1 MILFLSL
8 SLSLHLPLCLFLCSC
23 IGSRIV
29 LDLQRFF
36 EILDSI
42 FGGCTPP
49 LVTALASRGHLGG
62 FHLSPAASQEILH
75 CSLEIL
81 RTRRGLWWG
90 SICGFPD
97 AVLTGLWYSSTLPFG
112 GIFRTAAMTRAI
124 ASDRHWNAAV
134 EVAIGSRDV
143 NLWMTRL
150 VECLACWHDGF
161 DWWMKLDETPRSEP
175 AMKWREEGA
184 TGGKEGPSLQSASE
198 SSQ

>member
-1 MILFLSL
+1 MRFLPLSPGHFPTLTLVHSALFFGLFSPLFPLSSLSFSPFFFGCCSRFFAILGLCRDYLAPLRILLQSFLYPPTPLPPSVISTSL
-8 SLSLHLPLCLFLCSC
+8 SLSLCLFLCSC

-81 RTRRGLWWG
+81 RTRRGL
-90 SICGFPD
+90 
-97 AVLTGLWYSSTLPFG
+97 
-112 GIFRTAAMTRAI
+112 
-124 ASDRHWNAAV
+124 
-134 EVAIGSRDV
+134 
-143 NLWMTRL
+143 
-150 VECLACWHDGF
+150 
-161 DWWMKLDETPRSEP
+161 
-175 AMKWREEGA
+175 
-184 TGGKEGPSLQSASE
+184 
-198 SSQ
+198 